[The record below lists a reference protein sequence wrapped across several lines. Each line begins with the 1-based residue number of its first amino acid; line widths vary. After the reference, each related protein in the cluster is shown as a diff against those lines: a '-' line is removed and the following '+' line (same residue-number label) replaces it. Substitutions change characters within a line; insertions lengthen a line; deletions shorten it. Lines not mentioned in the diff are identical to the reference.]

1 MYDKGFFVLR
11 SYYTAVSSLENSK
24 DRGEL
29 WQAIMDYVFAE
40 KEPTKLKPALKACF
54 ELIRPMVDSSKERK
68 AKRNNVQTLSDNVN
82 TMSDNVNTMSDIG
95 DTMFEHCQTLRAREN
110 QGMNQERTRDKG
122 QGIKDKGQGST
133 FSPLPSPDGSAADTE
148 QGESVSPEQR
158 INLFS
163 RFWDAYPRKE
173 NKTAAVKAWNALKP
187 DAELVDQMLLVITA
201 KAGTEEW
208 KKENGR
214 FVPRADKWLSERRW
228 EDERKVIQDWR
239 NMPDGAEDSAEEYN
253 PAFTPFWE
261 LSAAEK
267 KALDDLMR
275 R

>member
-11 SYYTAVSSLENSK
+11 SYYVAVSSLENSK

-82 TMSDNVNTMSDIG
+82 TMSDNVQTMSDIG
-95 DTMFEHCQTLRAREN
+95 DTMFGHCQTLRTREN

-122 QGIKDKGQGST
+122 LGIKDKGQGIKDKGNSL
-133 FSPLPSPDGSAADTE
+133 SPLPSPDDAAADTE
-148 QGESVSPEQR
+148 QGESVSPEER
-158 INLFS
+158 ISLFS

-173 NKTAAVKAWNALKP
+173 NKTAAVKAWNALMP
-187 DAELVDQMLLVITA
+187 DAELVVYILAAIES
-201 KAGTEEW
+201 KRESEEW
-208 KKENGR
+208 TRENGR
-214 FVPRADKWLSERRW
+214 YIPFPDKWLSERRW
-228 EDERKVIQDWR
+228 EDQGTVVCRKERKLSV
-239 NMPDGAEDSAEEYN
+239 S
-253 PAFTPFWE
+253 E
-261 LSAAEK
+261 LAGIRE
-267 KALDDLMR
+267 LFGGDPR
-275 R
+275 

>member
-82 TMSDNVNTMSDIG
+82 TMSDNVATMSDIG
-95 DTMFEHCQTLRAREN
+95 DTMFKHCQTLRAREN

-133 FSPLPSPDGSAADTE
+133 LSPLPSPDGSAADTE

-187 DAELVDQMLLVITA
+187 DAELVDRMLLVITA
-201 KAGTEEW
+201 RAGTEEW
-208 KKENGR
+208 KRENGR

-228 EDERKVIQDWR
+228 EDEKKVIQDWR
-239 NMPDGAEDSAEEYN
+239 NMPDGLEDSEEEY
-253 PAFTPFWE
+253 TPVWE

-275 R
+275 G